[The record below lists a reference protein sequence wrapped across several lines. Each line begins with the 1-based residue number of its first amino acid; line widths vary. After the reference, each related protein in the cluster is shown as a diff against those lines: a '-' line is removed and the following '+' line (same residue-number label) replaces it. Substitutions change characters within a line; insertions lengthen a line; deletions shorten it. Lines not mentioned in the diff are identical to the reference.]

1 MMSMNVREIF
11 NIVKCCIVREISRRE
26 TVGREGVH
34 TRLNQN
40 QILTLRRRGYQYII
54 YFALVETFTNVAM
67 THLL

>member
-11 NIVKCCIVREISRRE
+11 NIVKCCIVREISRE
-26 TVGREGVH
+26 TDGREGVH

-54 YFALVETFTNVAM
+54 RSG
-67 THLL
+67 

>member
-26 TVGREGVH
+26 TDGREGVH

-54 YFALVETFTNVAM
+54 RSG
-67 THLL
+67 